1 MDPYAEYLFFKN
13 VKEIIKD
20 NMCIFVTHR
29 YVNTIIANKIV
40 YLKDG
45 YVKES
50 GNHTELMNHNGE
62 YAKLYKLQVG
72 ENK

>member
-1 MDPYAEYLFFKN
+1 
-13 VKEIIKD
+13 
-20 NMCIFVTHR
+20 MCIFVTHR